1 MKKAL
6 IIFASLATVLA
17 LVSAI
22 CIFIFSNPWV
32 YYVYYRV
39 YPFDRITGEYEITVN
54 GKEMNAVVDEYCEII
69 GEGKVRLT
77 SYSNKFKIKGNTYD
91 MYKIG
96 FIVSGDDLYKATN
109 DSRLLDYDDVDLA
122 VHYLKTNKW
131 MITDIDIDMDLVEE
145 NGEWYVLF
153 DIEYDQAS
161 EGDMWYQGPP
171 SKRSQKVK
179 LEDLEKEKIVFGI

>member
-6 IIFASLATVLA
+6 IIFAALATVIP
-17 LVSAI
+17 LVVAI
-22 CIFIFSNPWV
+22 CIFGIPW
-32 YYVYYRV
+32 VYYRV

-54 GKEMNAVVDEYCEII
+54 GKEINAVVDEYYEID

-77 SYSNKFKIKGNTYD
+77 SDSKKFKIKGNTYD
-91 MYKIG
+91 VYKIG

-122 VHYLKTNKW
+122 VNYFKTNKW
-131 MITDIDIDMDLVEE
+131 SIADIDIDIDLVEE

-153 DIEYDQAS
+153 DIEYYWAS
-161 EGDMWYQGPP
+161 GEYMGHLSTT
-171 SKRSQKVK
+171 SKHSQKVK
-179 LEDLEKEKIVFGI
+179 LEDLEKEKIFFGNI